1 MGKKSQTD
9 VKLDEAIE
17 KIEKEMEEIRTYYD
31 RLSIQHQTLT
41 DLKNITIFPEV
52 KEEVKG
58 DTKAV

>member
-1 MGKKSQTD
+1 MGKPSKVS

-17 KIEKEMEEIRTYYD
+17 KIEKEMEEIRNYYD
-31 RLSIQHQTLT
+31 RLSIQHKTLS

-58 DTKAV
+58 EGK